1 MAKVSVPKKMPTT
14 EPKPPVSSTP
24 PTTTAMMAL
33 KMKRLPARDL
43 RRVVQDRLAHADE
56 GGARSTDR
64 TKSRIVIRSV
74 GMPAL
79 RALTLSP
86 PMAKIQLP

>member
-1 MAKVSVPKKMPTT
+1 MNS
-14 EPKPPVSSTP
+14 
-24 PTTTAMMAL
+24 AMV
-33 KMKRLPARDL
+33 R
-43 RRVVQDRLAHADE
+43 
-56 GGARSTDR
+56 
-64 TKSRIVIRSV
+64 RSV